1 MSSLSAADCFH
12 SGVWADV
19 FHVEKEPPRALR
31 QTRGRLLEL
40 CVTPCFQSPCFRS
53 DFTLHVWT
61 LHFSWFMFSPWGPG
75 HVLNNAA
82 KTTCQGVEREA
93 ARASGPDSDSCTNT
107 ETENLLDARQKP
119 AAQDRRLTQLDFSP
133 TSGCTSH
140 PPTASSPALQIHLQL
155 HSFQCH

>member
-12 SGVWADV
+12 SGMWADV

-40 CVTPCFQSPCFRS
+40 CVTPCFQSPCSRS

-61 LHFSWFMFSPWGPG
+61 LHFSRFMFSPRGPG

-82 KTTCQGVEREA
+82 KTTRPGVEREA
-93 ARASGPDSDSCTNT
+93 ARASGPTLIPAQTQRLKIFWTPDR
-107 ETENLLDARQKP
+107 NLLLRTDGSPSWTSAP
-119 AAQDRRLTQLDFSP
+119 PLAAPHT
-133 TSGCTSH
+133 
-140 PPTASSPALQIHLQL
+140 PTASSPASQIHLQL